1 MRREDLGM
9 PSPKYPR
16 RFSKKTCTIDGCGK
30 MLLANGM
37 CSMHYNRQRRRGSPF
52 LRNKAAN
59 GELAAWL
66 NEHVLCY
73 EGDDCQEWP
82 FQKICNGRGGISI
95 DGKTVLVA
103 RVVCERVH
111 GPAPTPDHETAH
123 SCGHAWCVT
132 KRHVRWA
139 THVENEA
146 DKILHGTHLRGE
158 KIGTS
163 RWNEGQI
170 RFIRNSS
177 MSARQIEEFMGVGRD
192 YVYSIRG
199 YKVWK
204 HIQP

>member
-1 MRREDLGM
+1 
-9 PSPKYPR
+9 
-16 RFSKKTCTIDGCGK
+16 
-30 MLLANGM
+30 
-37 CSMHYNRQRRRGSPF
+37 
-52 LRNKAAN
+52 
-59 GELAAWL
+59 
-66 NEHVLCY
+66 
-73 EGDDCQEWP
+73 
-82 FQKICNGRGGISI
+82 
-95 DGKTVLVA
+95 
-103 RVVCERVH
+103 
-111 GPAPTPDHETAH
+111 
-123 SCGHAWCVT
+123 VT